1 VVAIFDG
8 DKLNTLT
15 VPEDLPTE
23 NEFVAAISTFKP
35 TGAAPKLALTDEERK
50 ALPLPVRTAVPAAVE
65 GIGPLRIYPPL
76 DAKTEPKS

>member
-1 VVAIFDG
+1 MVAIFDG